1 MEKLQKKRSEIED
14 KYKWD
19 LTYIYS
25 SDDSWYDDF
34 NNISK
39 IVPSIRNYQG
49 KIVSSADNLLSY
61 IEFSNDLERKYFLNN
76 DIKSKKDYQKIIIL
90 IFSILIVVYTYF
102 LKDSF
107 DGLQNLK
114 STDSKKKKE
123 LTSLSFM
130 GSLLI
135 AVSGF
140 IFLYIAIVDDDIDVE
155 IAFN

>member
-1 MEKLQKKRSEIED
+1 MKDSDLLYKLRELKIED
-14 KYKWD
+14 SIWI
-19 LTYIYS
+19 IYMGIIAL
-25 SDDSWYDDF
+25 SWY
-34 NNISK
+34 S
-39 IVPSIRNYQG
+39 NY
-49 KIVSSADNLLSY
+49 
-61 IEFSNDLERKYFLNN
+61 LERKYFLNN

>member
-1 MEKLQKKRSEIED
+1 MKDSDLLYKLRELKIED
-14 KYKWD
+14 SIWI
-19 LTYIYS
+19 IYMGIIAL
-25 SDDSWYDDF
+25 SWY
-34 NNISK
+34 
-39 IVPSIRNYQG
+39 
-49 KIVSSADNLLSY
+49 
-61 IEFSNDLERKYFLNN
+61 SNDLERKYFLNN

>member
-1 MEKLQKKRSEIED
+1 MKDSDLLYKLRELKIED
-14 KYKWD
+14 SIWI
-19 LTYIYS
+19 IYMGIIAL
-25 SDDSWYDDF
+25 SWY
-34 NNISK
+34 
-39 IVPSIRNYQG
+39 
-49 KIVSSADNLLSY
+49 
-61 IEFSNDLERKYFLNN
+61 SNDLERKYFLNN

-107 DGLQNLK
+107 DELQNLK

-140 IFLYIAIVDDDIDVE
+140 VFLYIAIVDDDIDVE